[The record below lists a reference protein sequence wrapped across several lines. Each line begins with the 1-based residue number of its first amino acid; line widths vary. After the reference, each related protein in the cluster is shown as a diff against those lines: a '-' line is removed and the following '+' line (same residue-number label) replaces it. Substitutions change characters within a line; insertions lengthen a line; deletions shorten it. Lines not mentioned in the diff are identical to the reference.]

1 MQENVVPGSIYNRKD
16 KEFKRFKYTRS
27 LFVSK
32 MLGGLL
38 FPEICNKFYLIPEQM
53 SWVNKVNDQEDNV
66 K

>member
-1 MQENVVPGSIYNRKD
+1 MWYLVQSTTEKIRNSSGSNTLV
-16 KEFKRFKYTRS
+16 E

-32 MLGGLL
+32 ILGGLL